1 MSARALGGRLR
12 ASRSTF
18 CALSVMSVMLAAG
31 DFATTEAVTVDAGSK
46 DTPGNNWKAPGEL
59 PHLL

>member
-1 MSARALGGRLR
+1 
-12 ASRSTF
+12 
-18 CALSVMSVMLAAG
+18 MSVMLADRPPG